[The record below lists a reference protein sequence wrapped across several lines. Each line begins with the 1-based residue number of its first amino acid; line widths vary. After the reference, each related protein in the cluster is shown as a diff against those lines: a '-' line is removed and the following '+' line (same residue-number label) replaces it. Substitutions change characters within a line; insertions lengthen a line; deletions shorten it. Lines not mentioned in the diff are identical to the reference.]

1 MTADD
6 VLNNLKELT
15 GKTFDYDDIICAF
28 ENFEENGESSV
39 YVGDS
44 HNDEYDYIAYI
55 DEVNSTQFLF
65 RTDDNDVIKDVYMR
79 GR

>member
-6 VLNNLKELT
+6 VLNN
-15 GKTFDYDDIICAF
+15 F
-28 ENFEENGESSV
+28 
-39 YVGDS
+39 
-44 HNDEYDYIAYI
+44 I

-65 RTDDNDVIKDVYMR
+65 KADENDVIKAVYMK